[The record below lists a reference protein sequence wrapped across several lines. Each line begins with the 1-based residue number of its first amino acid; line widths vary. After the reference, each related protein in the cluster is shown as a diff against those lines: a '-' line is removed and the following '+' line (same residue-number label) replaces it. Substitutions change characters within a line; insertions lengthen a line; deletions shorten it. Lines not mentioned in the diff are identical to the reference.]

1 MYHTRLT
8 TIALA
13 KIFPHVSNKLSRCSD
28 IGEVLRTA
36 ILIVPDP
43 KASNAMNFFIN
54 KDGTATE
61 NSQVLKAGGIV
72 DPF

>member
-1 MYHTRLT
+1 M
-8 TIALA
+8 
-13 KIFPHVSNKLSRCSD
+13 
-28 IGEVLRTA
+28 RTA

-43 KASNAMNFFIN
+43 KASNAMSFFIN

-61 NSQVLKAGGIV
+61 NSQFLKAGGIV